1 MIEPLATLEQWV
13 QDAREAG
20 LPEPDAMTLATVDA
34 DGRPSARI
42 VSLRHVEDGTVVFTS
57 ALWVRKAR
65 DLQANPHVALVLFWP
80 TLGRQAQVHGVAEPA
95 ERALAEALFA
105 RRDRPHQLQA
115 QVSRQ
120 GEEIADLAPLRER
133 LAAVRDAPCPPD
145 WGAFRVRP
153 EAVEYWTAAPDALHD
168 RVLFV
173 REGSGW
179 RQTRLAP

>member
-1 MIEPLATLEQWV
+1 MEPLATLEAWV
-13 QDAREAG
+13 REAHSAG

-42 VSLRHVEDGTVVFTS
+42 VSLRRVEHGTLVFTS
-57 ALWVRKAR
+57 ALWTRKAR
-65 DLQANPHVALVLFWP
+65 DLRANPHVAAVLYWA
-80 TLGRQAQVHGVAEPA
+80 TLGRQAQVHGTAEPA
-95 ERALAEALFA
+95 ERALAEELFA

-120 GEEIADLAPLRER
+120 GEEIEGLAALRER
-133 LAAVRDAPCPPD
+133 LAAIRAVPCPPD
-145 WGAFRVRP
+145 WGAYRIHP

-168 RVLFV
+168 RVLFT
-173 REGSGW
+173 RDAAGW